1 MKNAKQNT
9 EGIRHGAQPVG
20 MPLVA
25 LAHALNLLQA
35 AGYPVTATDTPDGV
49 TVAIAGIHTRVTDG
63 GRVAFQT
70 ATTADPVNSLDG

>member
-9 EGIRHGAQPVG
+9 DGTKPVTQPVG

-25 LAHALNLLQA
+25 MAHALNLLQA

-49 TVAIAGIHTRVTDG
+49 TLTVGGIHTRVTDG

-70 ATTADPVNSLDG
+70 MTAETAP